1 MHKWL
6 QTLQP
11 FTRINNIVTILIVF
25 HQKDFHEVIE
35 ISIENSLGIR
45 RLMART
51 EVLDHLVR
59 MKHIASYLRAPLDL
73 LLLSFELRL
82 FLLTFLKFYV
92 IKAGFQYSKR
102 ILSVVKLRTCL
113 RILDHDA
120 RRNVPY
126 THTGLD
132 LVHILSAGSARAI
145 CVPF

>member
-59 MKHIASYLRAPLDL
+59 MQDIASDLRAPFDL
-73 LLLSFELRL
+73 LLLTLELGL
-82 FLLTFLKFYV
+82 LLLTLLEFYIV
-92 IKAGFQYSKR
+92 
-102 ILSVVKLRTCL
+102 
-113 RILDHDA
+113 
-120 RRNVPY
+120 
-126 THTGLD
+126 
-132 LVHILSAGSARAI
+132 
-145 CVPF
+145 

>member
-35 ISIENSLGIR
+35 ISIENSLSIR

-59 MKHIASYLRAPLDL
+59 MQDIASDLRAPFDL
-73 LLLSFELRL
+73 LLLAFKLRL
-82 FLLTFLKFYV
+82 LFLTFLELDV
-92 IKAGFQYSKR
+92 IETRLQDTEG
-102 ILSVVKLRTCL
+102 ILPVVKLRTCL
-113 RILDHDA
+113 CIFHD
-120 RRNVPY
+120 Y
-126 THTGLD
+126 TGRDMLHAHSGLH
-132 LVHILSAGSARAI
+132 LVDILSAGSA
-145 CVPF
+145 

>member
-35 ISIENSLGIR
+35 ISIENSLSIR

-59 MKHIASYLRAPLDL
+59 MQDIASDLRAPFDL
-73 LLLSFELRL
+73 LLLAFKLRL
-82 FLLTFLKFYV
+82 LFLTFLELDV
-92 IKAGFQYSKR
+92 IETRLQDTEG
-102 ILSVVKLRTCL
+102 ILPVVKLRACL
-113 RILDHDA
+113 CIFHD
-120 RRNVPY
+120 Y
-126 THTGLD
+126 TGRDMLHANSGLH
-132 LVHILSAGSARAI
+132 LVDILSAGSA
-145 CVPF
+145 

>member
-59 MKHIASYLRAPLDL
+59 MQDIASDLRAPFDL
-73 LLLSFELRL
+73 LLLAFKLRL
-82 FLLTFLKFYV
+82 LFLTFLELDV
-92 IKAGFQYSKR
+92 IE
-102 ILSVVKLRTCL
+102 T
-113 RILDHDA
+113 
-120 RRNVPY
+120 
-126 THTGLD
+126 
-132 LVHILSAGSARAI
+132 
-145 CVPF
+145 

>member
-51 EVLDHLVR
+51 QVLDHLVW
-59 MKHIASYLRAPLDL
+59 MKDVTAYLGSPFYL
-73 LLLSFELRL
+73 LFLSLKFGL
-82 FLLTFLKFYV
+82 FLLTLLEFYV
-92 IKAGFQYSKR
+92 IE
-102 ILSVVKLRTCL
+102 T
-113 RILDHDA
+113 
-120 RRNVPY
+120 
-126 THTGLD
+126 
-132 LVHILSAGSARAI
+132 
-145 CVPF
+145 